1 MISNKESLG
10 EHSEKIWGGGE
21 SGKSA
26 DGLWGSLWANIAV
39 PRALDGQLWNEN
51 LEEAPEMTFSHSPL
65 SLREHLVSSGH
76 TFHSLP
82 PSLSELVMPRKA
94 RAGADGLRG

>member
-65 SLREHLVSSGH
+65 SPRALGKFWPHLPFLASKSI
-76 TFHSLP
+76 
-82 PSLSELVMPRKA
+82 
-94 RAGADGLRG
+94 

>member
-39 PRALDGQLWNEN
+39 SRALDGQLWDET
-51 LEEAPEMTFSHSPL
+51 LEEAPEMTFSHSLL
-65 SLREHLVSSGH
+65 SSRALGKFWPHLPFLASKSI
-76 TFHSLP
+76 
-82 PSLSELVMPRKA
+82 
-94 RAGADGLRG
+94 